1 MTELNQPIE
10 SRSKIAGSFG
20 LPQRRAVR
28 SAIAATV
35 AFYLGWLVIDDDVLA
50 VFATLSVIGLL
61 TLADFSGDLHKQA
74 RAYVLATAIGAALVA
89 LGTLVS
95 QDTYAAAGL
104 LFVVALSVSLLTAM
118 GRNVATGANGVLLF
132 FLVACAVPSPAS
144 GLDSRVLGVVLGGA
158 ISLVAA
164 LTIWP
169 RRPTDRLRAAL
180 ADAIAALAAR
190 IGALEE
196 PHEELE
202 PFAEPVRDA
211 LADAGPERLAVGERP
226 TLASERD
233 QARMRVGYGLSR
245 AHLLVERLA
254 HRPASL
260 PGVAEAE
267 HALAHDLQDL
277 LIATSAAL
285 RGEGP
290 APPVEAAAD
299 AGRAHRER
307 TDAALV
313 DELRFGSDDD
323 ALAVG
328 ADRGV
333 LAGEIATSVGGIVT
347 DVRVVVGADRFP
359 ARAGS
364 ISEGLDRRVEGI
376 LDRVVTLTSSTLS
389 PRSVAFQNAL
399 RLAVGLALA
408 RLLGG
413 LLQVENGFW
422 VLFATLSVLR
432 TNALQTGATA
442 IQAVLGTAIGFAV
455 ALPLLL
461 LIGTRGD
468 LYLYVLPVAAVGG
481 LLAGSINVVWGQA
494 GFTVL
499 VSVLFNLVEPVGW
512 EIGIV
517 RIQDVAL
524 GAAAGVV
531 IGLAAW
537 PRGAGGQLAQ
547 SLADAIR
554 ASGNLVAATVER
566 RLRPVAPQRLSRLR
580 SRARSV
586 TLRAEGVLAVFLTEG
601 PKNADDVDLWEQMTV
616 FVHTRWYG
624 AEMLARQSVA
634 PPPPEAANL
643 VDALLRRIG
652 ELADAH
658 TAVAD
663 AIEGSEAPPP
673 VRAPIELERLGRRA
687 TDLVARSAVDDRWAA
702 RGVVDILRTRA
713 LIAEITIS
721 LLRMR
726 ELVAERTGSSA
737 EPKPAGAVAAATS

>member
-1 MTELNQPIE
+1 MTRPRQVARN
-10 SRSKIAGSFG
+10 SFG

-28 SAIAATV
+28 SAIAATA
-35 AFYLGWLVIDDDVLA
+35 AFYLGWLAIDDHVLA

-61 TLADFSGDLHKQA
+61 TLADFGGDLRRQA
-74 RAYVLATAIGAALVA
+74 RAYALATLLGAALVA
-89 LGTLVS
+89 LGTVVS
-95 QDTYAAAGL
+95 ENTYASAGL
-104 LFVVALSVSLLTAM
+104 LFLVALCVSLSTAL

-132 FLVACAVPSPAS
+132 FLVACAVPAPAS
-144 GLDSRVLGVVLGGA
+144 DLASRVPGVLLGGA
-158 ISLVAA
+158 LSLVAA

-169 RRPTDRLRAAL
+169 QRPADRLRLAL
-180 ADAIAALAAR
+180 ADATAALAAR
-190 IGALEE
+190 IGALGR
-196 PHEELE
+196 PHEEPE
-202 PFAEPVRDA
+202 PFGEPVRDA
-211 LADAGPERLAVGERP
+211 LADAGPDRLAVGERP

-233 QARMRVGYGLSR
+233 HARMRVGYGLSR
-245 AHLLVERLA
+245 GQLLVERLS
-254 HRPASL
+254 HRSPPP

-267 HALAHDLQDL
+267 RALAAELRDV
-277 LIATSAAL
+277 LITSAAAL
-285 RGEGP
+285 RADAP
-290 APPVEAAAD
+290 APSVELAVD

-313 DELRFGSDDD
+313 AELRQGGDGG

-328 ADRGV
+328 ADRAV
-333 LAGEIATSVGGIVT
+333 LAGEISTSVSGIVT

-359 ARAGS
+359 ARAAA
-364 ISEGLDRRVEGI
+364 ISEGLDRRVQGI
-376 LDRVVTLTSSTLS
+376 LDRLLTLASSTLS

-399 RLAVGLALA
+399 RVAVGLALA

-413 LLQVENGFW
+413 LLEVENGFW

-442 IQAVLGTAIGFAV
+442 VQAVLGTLIGIAIG
-455 ALPLLL
+455 LPLLL
-461 LIGTRGD
+461 LIGTAGD
-468 LYLYVLPVAAVGG
+468 VYLYVLPLVTILG
-481 LLAGSINVVWGQA
+481 LLAGSINLVWGQA

-524 GAAAGVV
+524 GAAAGV
-531 IGLAAW
+531 IIALAAW
-537 PRGAGGQLAQ
+537 PRGAAGQLAQ

-554 ASGNLVAATVER
+554 ANGSLLGATLER
-566 RLRPVAPQRLSRLR
+566 RLRSVTPERLSRLR

-601 PKNADDVDLWEQMTV
+601 PKQGVDIAMWEQMTV

-624 AEMLARQSVA
+624 AEMLVRQLVA
-634 PPPPEAANL
+634 PPPPEAAEL
-643 VDALLRRIG
+643 VDSLLERVR
-652 ELADAH
+652 ELAAAH

-663 AIEGSEAPPP
+663 AIAGGGSPPP
-673 VRAPIELERLGRRA
+673 VHAPIDVERL
-687 TDLVARSAVDDRWAA
+687 DLCSSELVARSPVDDRWAL
-702 RGVVDILRTRA
+702 RGVVDTLRTRA

-721 LLRMR
+721 LLQLR
-726 ELVAERTGSSA
+726 ELVADRTASSPRPER
-737 EPKPAGAVAAATS
+737 AGAVAAATS